1 MSTGSA
7 EIFSQNF
14 AAKLLHSARRK
25 YDTIKEHT
33 QKRKEK
39 LKLFNIILFFAGAVL
54 MLVMAVRATRAR
66 RALVTRGVKVRAVVA
81 GTIQT
86 REGISLALAFQTPSG
101 DTRRRPYPLPRKAKG
116 FAQGSEVTLYYD
128 ADHPER
134 VYVEGDRAVLG
145 AEVIYYGLAVLLA
158 ALGLWLVL
166 L

>member
-1 MSTGSA
+1 M
-7 EIFSQNF
+7 
-14 AAKLLHSARRK
+14 
-25 YDTIKEHT
+25 
-33 QKRKEK
+33 
-39 LKLFNIILFFAGAVL
+39 FNIILFFAGAVL

-86 REGISLALAFQTPSG
+86 REGISLALAFQSPSG
-101 DTRRRPYPLPRKAKG
+101 DTRRLPRKAKG